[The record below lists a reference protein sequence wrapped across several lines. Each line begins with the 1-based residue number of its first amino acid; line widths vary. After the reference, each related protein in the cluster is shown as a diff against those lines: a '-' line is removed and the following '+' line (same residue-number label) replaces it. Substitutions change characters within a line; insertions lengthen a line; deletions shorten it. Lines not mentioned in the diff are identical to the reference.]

1 MHWVFSLQLFWD
13 LNYLDYIKPAQIFV
27 LSKSDRRVPQD
38 KKEVAIDGEELA
50 GCTENSEIVRK
61 SYFLEERNGH
71 TEYWVRQKPNKLVRI
86 DYPLRPLWQ
95 EVQHWLQNKGNTISG
110 WYFSLVLWWGTLN
123 LPLIDHHPNKTS
135 LTPLLPV
142 HYTELEAK
150 WLSPWLCTMQGDPQ
164 QDPLSD
170 PHSYPHSDPLMES
183 VPLNKQ
189 SSLWQWCLTNIMK
202 CVLFRNTPIL

>member
-50 GCTENSEIVRK
+50 GCTEKSEIVRK

-71 TEYWVRQKPNKLVRI
+71 TEHWVRQKPNKLVRI

-95 EVQHWLQNKGNTISG
+95 EVQHWLHNKGNTISG

-150 WLSPWLCTMQGDPQ
+150 WLSPWLCTMQG
-164 QDPLSD
+164 
-170 PHSYPHSDPLMES
+170 EG
-183 VPLNKQ
+183 VPLVMLTPLLLTDQLAFPRINP
-189 SSLWQWCLTNIMK
+189 LWMYCPTPYHL
-202 CVLFRNTPIL
+202 LFIWPWTI